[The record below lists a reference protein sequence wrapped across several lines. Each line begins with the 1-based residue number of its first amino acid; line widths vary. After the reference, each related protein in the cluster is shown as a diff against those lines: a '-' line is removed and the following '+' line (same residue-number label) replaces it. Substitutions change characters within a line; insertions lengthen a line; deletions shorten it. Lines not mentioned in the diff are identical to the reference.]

1 MKIDLTKIEG
11 YENMTAEEKIAALE
25 GFDVQQDYTGYVRKD
40 LLDKANSE
48 AADYKRQ
55 LRAAMSEAEKKAADD
70 EETRKAMEERLKQLE
85 TEKEYA
91 DRKAQFIGVGFT
103 EEQASNA
110 AKAMVEGDM
119 NKVFEIQ
126 KSVYDGMKAS
136 IKAEILRDTPK
147 PPPGD
152 GKKDITKKEFSGL
165 SLDEKQAMY
174 VSDPDKYKNLTEG

>member
-1 MKIDLTKIEG
+1 MKIDVTKIEG

-55 LRAAMSEAEKKAADD
+55 LRAAMREAEKKAADD
-70 EETRKAMEERLKQLE
+70 EESRKAMEERLKQLE
-85 TEKEYA
+85 SEKEYA

-126 KSVYDGMKAS
+126 KAVYDGIKTA
-136 IKAEILRDTPK
+136 IKAEILKDTPR
-147 PPPGD
+147 PPAGE
-152 GKKDITKKEFSGL
+152 GKKDITSAEFRKL
-165 SLDEKQAMY
+165 SLDEKQSMFAN
-174 VSDPDKYKNLTEG
+174 DPDKYKAFMEG

>member
-25 GFDVQQDYTGYVRKD
+25 GFDVQQDYTGYVKKD

-48 AADYKRQ
+48 AADYKKQ

-70 EETRKAMEERLKQLE
+70 EEARKAMEERLKQLE
-85 TEKEYA
+85 AEKEYS

-110 AKAMVEGDM
+110 AKAMVDGDI

-136 IKAEILRDTPK
+136 IKAEILKDTPR
-147 PPPGD
+147 PPAGN
-152 GKKDITKKEFSGL
+152 GKSDITQKEFRTL
-165 SLDEKQAMY
+165 SLDEKQAMFTN
-174 VSDPDKYKNLTEG
+174 DPDKYKTLTEE

>member
-70 EETRKAMEERLKQLE
+70 EEARKAMEERLKQLE

-136 IKAEILRDTPK
+136 IKAEILRGTPK

-152 GKKDITKKEFSGL
+152 GKKDITKEEFSGL

-174 VSDPDKYKNLTEG
+174 VNDPDKYKNLTEG

>member
-70 EETRKAMEERLKQLE
+70 EEARKAMEERLKQLE

-136 IKAEILRDTPK
+136 IKAEILKDTPK
-147 PPPGD
+147 PPAGD
-152 GKKDITKKEFSGL
+152 GKRDITKKEFNGL
-165 SLDEKQAMY
+165 SLDEKLAMY
-174 VSDPDKYKNLTEG
+174 ISDPDKYKNLTEG

>member
-70 EETRKAMEERLKQLE
+70 EEARKAMEERLKQLE

-91 DRKAQFIGVGFT
+91 DRKAAFAHGVHIVNIDFFQVNVVGRF
-103 EEQASNA
+103 A
-110 AKAMVEGDM
+110 ADHQL
-119 NKVFEIQ
+119 FE
-126 KSVYDGMKAS
+126 K
-136 IKAEILRDTPK
+136 RT
-147 PPPGD
+147 
-152 GKKDITKKEFSGL
+152 GL
-165 SLDEKQAMY
+165 SAEHTNTGESGERVQSVILIQ
-174 VSDPDKYKNLTEG
+174 